1 MVDPSSPSLA
11 PPAPAYPFALGG
23 MDPLRRAQTLTRLR
37 EVHQQYRYQID
48 VVNARV
54 TVANAARE
62 TSMSTPGGRS
72 RLMASFPPAVD
83 EEELLDALRREAT
96 HVAQMIAQLAA
107 PTHPGWD
114 ANVGVAGGAEGV
126 YAYGGLRA
134 PPGGQGGGGN
144 GGDRTGGAVHPA
156 VATALEVADRQAKN
170 KILHSI
176 FGKRKRG
183 SAASPTMSAGGGDG
197 GGGVGGG
204 SPGGSANKR
213 ATKAAIAVASAAA
226 AMHAT
231 PPRAT
236 ASANGFALVAPLA
249 ATYDPRKARELRQR
263 ALYAAMF
270 HGTGEELAKTIQPHV
285 VPAAVYLNGGRNVVQ
300 GYPTAAN

>member
-1 MVDPSSPSLA
+1 MCIRDS
-11 PPAPAYPFALGG
+11 
-23 MDPLRRAQTLTRLR
+23 
-37 EVHQQYRYQID
+37 QQYRYQID

-72 RLMASFPPAVD
+72 RLTASFPPAVD

-156 VATALEVADRQAKN
+156 VAAALEVADRQAKN

-183 SAASPTMSAGGGDG
+183 SAASALWRLRLGLGLS
-197 GGGVGGG
+197 
-204 SPGGSANKR
+204 
-213 ATKAAIAVASAAA
+213 ASAL
-226 AMHAT
+226 
-231 PPRAT
+231 PRAPP
-236 ASANGFALVAPLA
+236 SAF
-249 ATYDPRKARELRQR
+249 
-263 ALYAAMF
+263 
-270 HGTGEELAKTIQPHV
+270 
-285 VPAAVYLNGGRNVVQ
+285 GRLSLIHI
-300 GYPTAAN
+300 